1 MKSDIVERSI
11 VTLSCYGS
19 SISIRHIVLAYMGCQ
34 RRRNCTR
41 CGCISPT
48 NSACAFPE
56 IFRVASTALPC
67 YRDVKSNRTGLH
79 LRPECC
85 LRVSTLVRGIPFT
98 LPARATACRRRL
110 TIRGEAR
117 RARVVAIFLQFVS
130 VFFLPRR
137 KSSRLDSPDVST
149 PARDI
154 DPWRFSL
161 RNSRINNDT
170 SWGGGGIVPHGL
182 VVPRKSEV
190 EKGR

>member
-1 MKSDIVERSI
+1 MRLYIADKFRLCFSGDIPRSEH
-11 VTLSCYGS
+11 GS
-19 SISIRHIVLAYMGCQ
+19 TVLP
-34 RRRNCTR
+34 R
-41 CGCISPT
+41 C
-48 NSACAFPE
+48 E
-56 IFRVASTALPC
+56 IEPNRITSSTWML
-67 YRDVKSNRTGLH
+67 
-79 LRPECC
+79 

-170 SWGGGGIVPHGL
+170 SWGGEGL
-182 VVPRKSEV
+182 SRTVLSCRANL
-190 EKGR
+190 R